1 MSSKR
6 KAAEQV
12 ILLYLGKLCPLG
24 VDSLLFVTLENRA
37 GWMIVISGIE
47 QDGGFR

>member
-12 ILLYLGKLCPLG
+12 ILLHLGKPRPLG
-24 VDSLLFVTLENRA
+24 VDSLLFVILENRA
-37 GWMIVISGIE
+37 GRMIVISGID